1 MLLSVSDFSGVR
13 SNLYRPS
20 AKVNLPS
27 LPFRQHPHSHTVRAR
42 TSLSSVFDCVHIPFI
57 CPALPFLPIG
67 HRHSFRVQA
76 YSLLWLP
83 FFQHHNLF
91 NKHHHVFSHSQFRH
105 NIFTTLLRS
114 SVHYLVVLVELLT
127 AQSCSSQRYVL
138 SNPSLSNATLEAQR
152 FSPLHF

>member
-1 MLLSVSDFSGVR
+1 MFAYVAQCFRFQGFLPPLSKGKPPVS
-13 SNLYRPS
+13 
-20 AKVNLPS
+20 S
-27 LPFRQHPHSHTVRAR
+27 LRQHPHSHTVRPC
-42 TSLSSVFDCVHIPFI
+42 TSLSSVFDCVHIPFT

-91 NKHHHVFSHSQFRH
+91 NKHHQLFSHSQSRP

-114 SVHYLVVLVELLT
+114 SVHCLVVLVEFLT
-127 AQSCSSQRYVL
+127 APSCSSQRYVL
-138 SNPSLSNATLEAQR
+138 SNPSLSNATLEAR
-152 FSPLHF
+152 ASHVYISN